1 MGEDERG
8 EGRGGEPDKGGE
20 EGRGKTLTFL
30 ILHDKDLEKVP
41 RESPSRRNP
50 GPPPGGRLLVPAPC

>member
-1 MGEDERG
+1 MIDGRGSEG

-41 RESPSRRNP
+41 
-50 GPPPGGRLLVPAPC
+50 